1 MGFSQEVG
9 VTEYLH
15 GCRVLTS
22 RGTVAGMSDAAFRAP
37 APVTRPAARPAA
49 RHAGSDPATTTR
61 RWAVGV
67 LAAATTVLA
76 AYVVALV
83 AGIWLVAVAWS
94 AVTSTEAVLDVGGI
108 IRDMAPA
115 LLVGWC
121 LGLAAS
127 AVLARGETLPPRL
140 AGVTAGALGTASGAA
155 VLALTGTV
163 L

>member
-22 RGTVAGMSDAAFRAP
+22 RGTVAAMSDAAFRAP
-37 APVTRPAARPAA
+37 APVTRPAARSAA
-49 RHAGSDPATTTR
+49 RHAATDAVATTR

-67 LAAATTVLA
+67 LAVATTLLLGGVALLLALGWFLMEAWTGEAHDRAADVLA
-76 AYVVALV
+76 
-83 AGIWLVAVAWS
+83 
-94 AVTSTEAVLDVGGI
+94 VT
-108 IRDMAPA
+108 RDLAPV

-121 LGLAAS
+121 TGLAAG
-127 AVLARGETLPPRL
+127 AVLGRGEAMGPRL
-140 AGVTAGALGTASGAA
+140 AGIAAGALGTASGAA